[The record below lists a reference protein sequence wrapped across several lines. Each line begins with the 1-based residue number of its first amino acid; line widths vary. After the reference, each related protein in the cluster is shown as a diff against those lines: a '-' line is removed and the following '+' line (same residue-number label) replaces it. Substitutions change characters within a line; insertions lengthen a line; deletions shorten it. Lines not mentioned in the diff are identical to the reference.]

1 MTLEELKKLHD
12 KTCAICREVMVKKN
26 SDYTGGT
33 KAKNIFANF
42 ESARY
47 LGIHPVQ
54 GIMMRIM
61 DKIQRI
67 NSFTNDKEL
76 QVPNESVYDACEDI
90 VNYEPLIA
98 LDGGIDGLDLIK
110 KVIYKSNHLLK
121 RKGLLALEI
130 GNKQY
135 QKVSS
140 ILKYCGYREVSK
152 EYDYNR
158 NVRCIFSTKT

>member
-1 MTLEELKKLHD
+1 MTLTELKKLHD

-42 ESARY
+42 ESSRY

-90 VNYEPLIA
+90 VNY
-98 LDGGIDGLDLIK
+98 
-110 KVIYKSNHLLK
+110 
-121 RKGLLALEI
+121 
-130 GNKQY
+130 
-135 QKVSS
+135 S
-140 ILKYCGYREVSK
+140 ILAKAILTEERK
-152 EYDYNR
+152 ELAKENEEIVLAD
-158 NVRCIFSTKT
+158 

>member
-33 KAKNIFANF
+33 NAKTIFANF

-90 VNYEPLIA
+90 VNYAILAKAILTEERK
-98 LDGGIDGLDLIK
+98 DLAK
-110 KVIYKSNHLLK
+110 EKEEV
-121 RKGLLALEI
+121 LLA
-130 GNKQY
+130 
-135 QKVSS
+135 
-140 ILKYCGYREVSK
+140 
-152 EYDYNR
+152 D
-158 NVRCIFSTKT
+158 

>member
-1 MTLEELKKLHD
+1 MTLTELKKLHD

-90 VNYEPLIA
+90 VNYAILAKAILTEERK
-98 LDGGIDGLDLIK
+98 DLAK
-110 KVIYKSNHLLK
+110 EKEEV
-121 RKGLLALEI
+121 LLADLVT
-130 GNKQY
+130 Y
-135 QKVSS
+135 LAFFSS
-140 ILKYCGYREVSK
+140 S
-152 EYDYNR
+152 
-158 NVRCIFSTKT
+158 

>member
-1 MTLEELKKLHD
+1 MTIKELEELHD
-12 KTCAICREVMVKKN
+12 KTCSICREIMVKKN

-33 KAKNIFANF
+33 KAKDIFANF
-42 ESARY
+42 KSARY

-90 VNYEPLIA
+90 VNYAIQAKAILTEERKELA
-98 LDGGIDGLDLIK
+98 KEQKEIK
-110 KVIYKSNHLLK
+110 KIVGGTEENI
-121 RKGLLALEI
+121 LA
-130 GNKQY
+130 
-135 QKVSS
+135 
-140 ILKYCGYREVSK
+140 
-152 EYDYNR
+152 D
-158 NVRCIFSTKT
+158 